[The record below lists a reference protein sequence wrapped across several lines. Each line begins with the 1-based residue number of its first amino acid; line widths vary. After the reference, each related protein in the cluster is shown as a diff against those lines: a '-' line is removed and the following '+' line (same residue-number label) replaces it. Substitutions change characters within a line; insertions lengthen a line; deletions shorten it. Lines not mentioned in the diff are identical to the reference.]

1 MAWIEVRRPS
11 AENAPLQAA
20 LEAQAAMYPTEYN
33 RGQGGEQRVPEIVMN
48 DSIVL
53 SHSLIPEALRHAFGT
68 FGVLMN
74 PDLPLSRRQHE
85 MIALTVSTLNRCF
98 Y

>member
-1 MAWIEVRRPS
+1 MTWIKTVSP
-11 AENAPLQAA
+11 AEDARVGEALQ
-20 LEAQAAMYPTEYN
+20 AQAASYPDEYGPQ
-33 RGQGGEQRVPEIVMN
+33 RREERRVPAAVMN

-68 FGVLMN
+68 FGALMN
-74 PDLPLSRRQHE
+74 PDLPLARRQHE
-85 MIALTVSTLNRCF
+85 MIALTVSALNQCF

>member
-1 MAWIEVRRPS
+1 MTWIKTVAP
-11 AENAPLQAA
+11 AEDARVGEALQ
-20 LEAQAAMYPTEYN
+20 AQAAVYPDEYGPH
-33 RGQGGEQRVPEIVMN
+33 RQAERRVPAAVMN

-68 FGVLMN
+68 FGALMN
-74 PDLPLSRRQHE
+74 PELPLARRQHE